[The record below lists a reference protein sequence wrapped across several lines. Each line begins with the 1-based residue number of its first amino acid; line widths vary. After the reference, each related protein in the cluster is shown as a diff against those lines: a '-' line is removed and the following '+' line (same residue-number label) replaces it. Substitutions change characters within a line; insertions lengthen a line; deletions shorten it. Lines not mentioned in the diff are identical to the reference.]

1 LLPTNQPLFCFYLWG
16 KIKII
21 IKIMTQIE
29 VLKGFESLS
38 QKQRLMVAKKIQTK
52 MSDELFADLDM
63 ELPDID
69 MSESEIMK
77 EVKAVR
83 NAQN

>member
-1 LLPTNQPLFCFYLWG
+1 
-16 KIKII
+16 
-21 IKIMTQIE
+21 MTQIE

-38 QKQRLMVAKKIQTK
+38 PKQRLMVAKKIQTT

-77 EVKAVR
+77 EIKAVR
-83 NAQN
+83 NLEEAFEANHQKANEFIKKVKISF

>member
-1 LLPTNQPLFCFYLWG
+1 LWVN
-16 KIKII
+16 KIEKINS
-21 IKIMTQIE
+21 MTQIE

>member
-1 LLPTNQPLFCFYLWG
+1 MKMENSNT
-16 KIKII
+16 
-21 IKIMTQIE
+21 MTQIE
-29 VLKGFESLS
+29 VLKIFESLS
-38 QKQRLMVAKKIQTK
+38 PKQRLMVAKKIQST

-77 EVKAVR
+77 DVKAVR
-83 NAQN
+83 TIFSR

>member
-1 LLPTNQPLFCFYLWG
+1 
-16 KIKII
+16 
-21 IKIMTQIE
+21 MTQIE

-38 QKQRLMVAKKIQTK
+38 PKQRLVVAKKIQNK
-52 MSDELFADLDM
+52 ISDELFADLDM

-77 EVKAVR
+77 EVKAIRTLEEAFEDKHQKANEFIKKVKISF
-83 NAQN
+83 